1 MLELSSE
8 YVDKLNNLNNLLDK
22 YENEIKKVNLK

>member
-8 YVDKLNNLNNLLDK
+8 SVDKLNNLNNLLDK